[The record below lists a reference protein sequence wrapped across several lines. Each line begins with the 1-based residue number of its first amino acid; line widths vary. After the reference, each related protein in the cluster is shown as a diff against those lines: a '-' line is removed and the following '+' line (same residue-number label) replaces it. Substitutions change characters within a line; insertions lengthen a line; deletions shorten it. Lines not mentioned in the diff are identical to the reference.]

1 MDLPFHENASW
12 RIFENARSLKKVMT
26 PSENL
31 LWQNLRNRKVNNFK
45 FRRQH
50 PISKYIVD
58 FYCHEAKLVIEVDGG
73 IHFIDDN
80 VEYDKLRTLQ
90 LEAFGLKVIR
100 FRNEEVLK
108 NMSEVLAEIRKHL
121 TPTFAFAAVGK
132 PGASPLGEGESEL
145 LKS

>member
-1 MDLPFHENASW
+1 VEN
-12 RIFENARSLKKVMT
+12 IENARSLKKVMT

-31 LWQNLRNRKVNNFK
+31 LWQNLRNRKVNSYK

-50 PISKYIVD
+50 PISTYIVD

-80 VEYDKLRTLQ
+80 PEYDKFRTLQ

-108 NMSEVLAEIRKHL
+108 SMSEVLAEIRKHL
-121 TPTFAFAAVGK
+121 TPG
-132 PGASPLGEGESEL
+132 PSPLGEGESNFP
-145 LKS
+145 KS

>member
-31 LWQNLRNRKVNNFK
+31 LWQNLRNRKVNSYK

-50 PISKYIVD
+50 PISTYIVD

-80 VEYDKLRTLQ
+80 PEYDKFRTLQ

-108 NMSEVLAEIRKHL
+108 SMSEVLAEIRKHL
-121 TPTFAFAAVGK
+121 TPG
-132 PGASPLGEGESEL
+132 PSPLGEGESNFP
-145 LKS
+145 KS

>member
-1 MDLPFHENASW
+1 
-12 RIFENARSLKKVMT
+12 MT

-50 PISKYIVD
+50 PISTYIVD

-80 VEYDKLRTLQ
+80 VEYDKFRTLQ

-121 TPTFAFAAVGK
+121 SHGP
-132 PGASPLGEGESEL
+132 SPLGEGESES

>member
-31 LWQNLRNRKVNNFK
+31 LWQNLRNRKVNSYK

-121 TPTFAFAAVGK
+121 TPG
-132 PGASPLGEGESEL
+132 PSPLGEGESES

>member
-31 LWQNLRNRKVNNFK
+31 LWQNLRNRKVSNHK

-58 FYCHEAKLVIEVDGG
+58 FYCNEAKLVIEVDGG
-73 IHFIDDN
+73 IHFVNDN
-80 VEYDKLRTLQ
+80 PEYDKFRTLQ
-90 LEAFGLKVIR
+90 LEVIGLKVIR

-108 NMSEVLAEIRKHL
+108 NMSKVLAEIRKHL
-121 TPTFAFAAVGK
+121 TPAS
-132 PGASPLGEGESEL
+132 SPLGEGESDSI
-145 LKS
+145 KS